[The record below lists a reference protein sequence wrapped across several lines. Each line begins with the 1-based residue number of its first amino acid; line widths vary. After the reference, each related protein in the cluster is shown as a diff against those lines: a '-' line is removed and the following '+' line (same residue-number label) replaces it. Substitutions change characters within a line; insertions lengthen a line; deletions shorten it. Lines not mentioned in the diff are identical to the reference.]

1 MEEFAAAYLDD
12 LVIYSTTWKDHIRH
26 LRKVLQRLREAKL
39 TVKLNKCQFAMSQCT
54 YLGHVVG
61 SGVVRPENSKV
72 EAIRD
77 FPVPRSK
84 KAVREFLDLAG
95 YYRRFIPDFAAVAA
109 PLTDLTRKNAPN
121 EVV

>member
-1 MEEFAAAYLDD
+1 M
-12 LVIYSTTWKDHIRH
+12 
-26 LRKVLQRLREAKL
+26 
-39 TVKLNKCQFAMSQCT
+39 KLNKCQFAMSQCT

-72 EAIRD
+72 EAIRN

-84 KAVREFLDLAG
+84 KAVREFLGLAG